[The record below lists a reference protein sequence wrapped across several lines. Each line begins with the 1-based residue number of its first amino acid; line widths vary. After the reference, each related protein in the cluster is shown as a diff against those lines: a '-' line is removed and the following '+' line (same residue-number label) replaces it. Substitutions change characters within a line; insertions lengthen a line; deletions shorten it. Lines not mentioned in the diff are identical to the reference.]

1 MAKFIECIKAYV
13 YNTTYA
19 GTASGMGHSV
29 YNVSENIDLAELGA
43 INAAMSVQRT
53 FPQLDSLDAER
64 GVVMS
69 GTATVPD
76 PSAVSFSYSPSAKE
90 GAPRVLVR
98 SCMRAS
104 LADHVMLRGTKEL
117 DHAVLVYDM
126 NEDDYAVDYLSSA
139 VFGANNDIAGEV
151 VKAEMSRG
159 ATVKEEQPE
168 RLPAI
173 TESEFVSRPITASEL
188 GSDEERR
195 AAARILDAVLSV
207 KREEKVGRTAFI
219 VYAPEERERVCKLI
233 FAALKLLPP
242 ALANQV
248 SFMTC
253 AGSLAAAGGTDLVGI
268 PATDDALVYGLG
280 MRGTVVD
287 LRPTASEEK
296 FVTRYAK
303 FIADADYTILE
314 AWFTDRGRYF
324 GTVTKFGSPDRLI
337 AYFEHLYPKTS
348 VSHPKEFSDEL
359 AEHAA
364 LVDKDFGVVCQVEGE
379 VFNQLDSLAR
389 RTEELL
395 PLLTVCE
402 KRTVQGIFMSLG
414 SIAEKY
420 LKEFG
425 EPHDG
430 IVDALYGIVFGG
442 ASDGEELRKW
452 HFDFLSTPTV
462 RAFETLENCGDKIE
476 SYVAKHWTS
485 GGFDAFFSDYLASER
500 YMHIADKQVF
510 YILQKY
516 LGDLR
521 DPATAAAREGLAAK
535 FLAVNTDRFSEFA
548 AAALNGRNDVE
559 DACAFLIASM
569 PRAGKNAS
577 RQEQEVYLK
586 AADAFAAEVTAR
598 EACKRAISFVCG
610 EMMPSGSLNNDPVIL
625 SALLAHYAPVP
636 EFKADFDI
644 LADKHE
650 QVKAVIGDYAADPYI
665 SSCAFGYVM
674 DKIIAPG
681 YPEAVRRVDLSRYTE
696 AWRESMLAFAADY
709 DGKPYGGE
717 EGAKFVAAVRDLVA
731 RYDVFKKQESREKVL
746 RDFRTEFVVRE
757 LLLLGRRT
765 VRSIFTEHFGKKKTA
780 KIFAPLKG
788 VPRKERHAKFTEL
801 AEAAAE
807 QYLNADYVPAEKK
820 RKFASDVRDVKD
832 KRTLQSYG
840 TLAMDASGGVIAS
853 ILVFVGFFALSF
865 VLGGLIRTY
874 VDEGYFRA
882 AYIALSF
889 VVAGAGVVLYWY
901 NYGDRRKRAAL
912 LTTVWQT
919 VLVMVVLMGCFV
931 LVRFLTGTLL

>member
-117 DHAVLVYDM
+117 DHAVLVFDM
-126 NEDDYAVDYLSSA
+126 NEEDYAVDYLSSD
-139 VFGANNDIAGEV
+139 VFLRNNDIKGEFV
-151 VKAEMSRG
+151 AKPSGGDIMR
-159 ATVKEEQPE
+159 EEQPE

-188 GSDEERR
+188 GSDDERM

-207 KREEKVGRTAFI
+207 KREEGGRRTAFV

-242 ALANQV
+242 ALANDV
-248 SFMTC
+248 SFVTC

-303 FIADADYTILE
+303 FVAEADGTVFD
-314 AWFTDRGRYF
+314 AWLMDRGRYF
-324 GTVTKFGSPDRLI
+324 GNVTKFGSPDRLI

-364 LVDKDFGVVCQVEGE
+364 LVDDDFGVVCQVEGE
-379 VFNQLDSLAR
+379 VFNQLGSLAE
-389 RTEELL
+389 RTEALL
-395 PLLTVCE
+395 PLLTVCD
-402 KRTVQGIFMSLG
+402 KRSIQSIFIRLG
-414 SIAEKY
+414 SIAKKY
-420 LKEFG
+420 FKKFG
-425 EPHDG
+425 KPHGG
-430 IVDALYGIVFGG
+430 IVDALYGIAFGG

-559 DACAFLIASM
+559 DVCAFLIASM

-577 RQEQEVYLK
+577 RQEKEVYLK

-636 EFKADFDI
+636 EFKADFEI

-696 AWRESMLAFAADY
+696 AWREGMLAFAADY

-717 EGAKFVAAVRDLVA
+717 ESAKFVAAVRDLVA

-807 QYLNADYVPAEKK
+807 QYLNADHVPAEKK

-919 VLVMVVLMGCFV
+919 ALVMVVLMGCFV

>member
-117 DHAVLVYDM
+117 DHAVLVFDM
-126 NEDDYAVDYLSSA
+126 NEEDYAVDYLSSD
-139 VFGANNDIAGEV
+139 VFLRNNDIKGEFV
-151 VKAEMSRG
+151 AKPSGGDIMR
-159 ATVKEEQPE
+159 EEQPE

-188 GSDEERR
+188 GSDDERM

-207 KREEKVGRTAFI
+207 KREEKVGRTAFV

-242 ALANQV
+242 ALANDV

-287 LRPTASEEK
+287 LRPTAGEEK
-296 FVTRYAK
+296 FATRYAK
-303 FIADADYTILE
+303 FVAEADGTVFD
-314 AWFTDRGRYF
+314 AWLMDRGRYF
-324 GTVTKFGSPDRLI
+324 GNVTKFGSPDRLI

-364 LVDKDFGVVCQVEGE
+364 LVDDDFGVVCQVEGE
-379 VFNQLDSLAR
+379 VFNQLGSLAE
-389 RTEELL
+389 RTEALL
-395 PLLTVCE
+395 PLLTVCD
-402 KRTVQGIFMSLG
+402 KRSIQSIFVRLG
-414 SIAEKY
+414 SIAKKY
-420 LKEFG
+420 SKKFG
-425 EPHDG
+425 KPHGG
-430 IVDALYGIVFGG
+430 IVDALYGIAFGG

-521 DPATAAAREGLAAK
+521 DPVTAAVREGLAAK

-636 EFKADFDI
+636 EFKADFGI

-696 AWRESMLAFAADY
+696 AWREGMLALAADY

-717 EGAKFVAAVRDLVA
+717 ESAKFVAAVRDLVA

-757 LLLLGRRT
+757 LLLLGRRA

-788 VPRKERHAKFTEL
+788 VPRKERHSKFTEL
-801 AEAAAE
+801 AEAAAK
-807 QYLNADYVPAEKK
+807 QYLNADHVPAEKK
-820 RKFASDVRDVKD
+820 RKFASDVRDVKN

>member
-13 YNTTYA
+13 YSTTYA

-117 DHAVLVYDM
+117 DHAVLVFDM
-126 NEDDYAVDYLSSA
+126 NEEDYAVDYLSSD
-139 VFGANNDIAGEV
+139 VFLRNNDIKGEFV
-151 VKAEMSRG
+151 AKPSGGDIMR
-159 ATVKEEQPE
+159 EEQPE

-188 GSDEERR
+188 GSDDERM

-207 KREEKVGRTAFI
+207 KREEGGRRTAFV

-242 ALANQV
+242 ALANDV

-303 FIADADYTILE
+303 FVAETDGTVFDAWLM
-314 AWFTDRGRYF
+314 DRGRYF
-324 GTVTKFGSPDRLI
+324 GNVTKFGSPDRLI

-348 VSHPKEFSDEL
+348 VDYPKEFSDEL

-364 LVDKDFGVVCQVEGE
+364 LVDDDFGVVCQVEGE
-379 VFNQLDSLAR
+379 VFNQLGSLAE
-389 RTEELL
+389 RTEALL
-395 PLLTVCE
+395 PLLTVCD
-402 KRTVQGIFMSLG
+402 KRSIQSIFVRLG
-414 SIAEKY
+414 SIAKKY
-420 LKEFG
+420 SKKFG
-425 EPHDG
+425 KPHGG
-430 IVDALYGIVFGG
+430 IVDALYGIAFGG

-452 HFDFLSTPTV
+452 HYDFLSTPTV

-577 RQEQEVYLK
+577 RQEKEVYLK

-636 EFKADFDI
+636 EFKADFEI

-696 AWRESMLAFAADY
+696 AWRERMLAFAADY

-717 EGAKFVAAVRDLVA
+717 ESAKFVAAVRDLVA

-788 VPRKERHAKFTEL
+788 VPRKERHSKFTEL

-807 QYLNADYVPAEKK
+807 QYLNADHVPAEKK

-919 VLVMVVLMGCFV
+919 ALVMVVLMGCFV

>member
-76 PSAVSFSYSPSAKE
+76 PSAVSFSYSPSTKE

-117 DHAVLVYDM
+117 DHAVLVFDM

-139 VFGANNDIAGEV
+139 VFGANNDIKGEFV
-151 VKAEMSRG
+151 AKPSGGDIMR
-159 ATVKEEQPE
+159 EEQPE

-207 KREEKVGRTAFI
+207 KREEKVGRTAFV

-268 PATDDALVYGLG
+268 PAVDDALVYGLG

-324 GTVTKFGSPDRLI
+324 GNVTKFGSPDRLI

-395 PLLTVCE
+395 PLLTVCD

-430 IVDALYGIVFGG
+430 IVDALYGIAFGKG
-442 ASDGEELRKW
+442 SDDAALRQW
-452 HFDFLSTPTV
+452 HFDILSSQNV
-462 RAFETLENCGDKIE
+462 RAFETLESCGDKIE
-476 SYVAKHWTS
+476 SYVAKHWTR

-500 YMHIADKQVF
+500 YLHVASKQVF

-559 DACAFLIASM
+559 DACAFLISKTPAPSS
-569 PRAGKNAS
+569 S
-577 RQEQEVYLK
+577 RPC
-586 AADAFAAEVTAR
+586 R
-598 EACKRAISFVCG
+598 ERGRTLRGRSRRSIS
-610 EMMPSGSLNNDPVIL
+610 
-625 SALLAHYAPVP
+625 
-636 EFKADFDI
+636 K
-644 LADKHE
+644 
-650 QVKAVIGDYAADPYI
+650 
-665 SSCAFGYVM
+665 
-674 DKIIAPG
+674 
-681 YPEAVRRVDLSRYTE
+681 
-696 AWRESMLAFAADY
+696 
-709 DGKPYGGE
+709 
-717 EGAKFVAAVRDLVA
+717 
-731 RYDVFKKQESREKVL
+731 
-746 RDFRTEFVVRE
+746 
-757 LLLLGRRT
+757 RRT
-765 VRSIFTEHFGKKKTA
+765 
-780 KIFAPLKG
+780 
-788 VPRKERHAKFTEL
+788 
-801 AEAAAE
+801 
-807 QYLNADYVPAEKK
+807 
-820 RKFASDVRDVKD
+820 
-832 KRTLQSYG
+832 
-840 TLAMDASGGVIAS
+840 
-853 ILVFVGFFALSF
+853 LSPQ
-865 VLGGLIRTY
+865 
-874 VDEGYFRA
+874 
-882 AYIALSF
+882 
-889 VVAGAGVVLYWY
+889 
-901 NYGDRRKRAAL
+901 K
-912 LTTVWQT
+912 
-919 VLVMVVLMGCFV
+919 
-931 LVRFLTGTLL
+931 

>member
-117 DHAVLVYDM
+117 DHAVLVFDM
-126 NEDDYAVDYLSSA
+126 NEEDYAVDYLSSD
-139 VFGANNDIAGEV
+139 VFLRNNDIKGEFV
-151 VKAEMSRG
+151 AKPSGGDIMR
-159 ATVKEEQPE
+159 EEQPE

-173 TESEFVSRPITASEL
+173 DESAFFSRPLTVSEL

-207 KREEKVGRTAFI
+207 KREEKVGRTAFV

-324 GTVTKFGSPDRLI
+324 GNVTKFGSPDRLI

-379 VFNQLDSLAR
+379 VFNQLDSLAK

-395 PLLTVCE
+395 PLLTVCD

-430 IVDALYGIVFGG
+430 IVDALYGIAFGKG
-442 ASDGEELRKW
+442 SDDAALRQW
-452 HFDFLSTPTV
+452 HFDILSSQTV
-462 RAFETLENCGDKIE
+462 RAFETLENSGDKIE
-476 SYVAKHWTS
+476 SYVAKHWTR

-625 SALLAHYAPVP
+625 SALLAHHAPVP
-636 EFKADFDI
+636 EFKADFGI

-717 EGAKFVAAVRDLVA
+717 ESAKFVAAVRDLVA

-919 VLVMVVLMGCFV
+919 ALVMVVLMGCFV

>member
-13 YNTTYA
+13 YSTTYA

-117 DHAVLVYDM
+117 DHAVLVFDM
-126 NEDDYAVDYLSSA
+126 NEEDYAVDYLSSD
-139 VFGANNDIAGEV
+139 VFLRNNDIKGEFV
-151 VKAEMSRG
+151 AKPSGGDIMR
-159 ATVKEEQPE
+159 EEQPE

-188 GSDEERR
+188 GSDDERM

-207 KREEKVGRTAFI
+207 KREEKVGRTAFV

-242 ALANQV
+242 ALANDV
-248 SFMTC
+248 SFVTC

-303 FIADADYTILE
+303 FVAEADGTVFD
-314 AWFTDRGRYF
+314 AWLMDRGRYF
-324 GTVTKFGSPDRLI
+324 GNVTKFGSPDRLI

-379 VFNQLDSLAR
+379 VFNQLGSLAE
-389 RTEELL
+389 RTEALL
-395 PLLTVCE
+395 PLLTVCD
-402 KRTVQGIFMSLG
+402 KRSIQSVFVRLG
-414 SIAEKY
+414 SIAKKY
-420 LKEFG
+420 SKKFG
-425 EPHDG
+425 KPHGG
-430 IVDALYGIVFGG
+430 IVDALYGIAFGG

-577 RQEQEVYLK
+577 RQEKEVYLK

-636 EFKADFDI
+636 EFKADFEI

-696 AWRESMLAFAADY
+696 AWRERMLAFAADY
-709 DGKPYGGE
+709 DGKPYGG
-717 EGAKFVAAVRDLVA
+717 KH
-731 RYDVFKKQESREKVL
+731 K
-746 RDFRTEFVVRE
+746 
-757 LLLLGRRT
+757 
-765 VRSIFTEHFGKKKTA
+765 
-780 KIFAPLKG
+780 
-788 VPRKERHAKFTEL
+788 
-801 AEAAAE
+801 
-807 QYLNADYVPAEKK
+807 
-820 RKFASDVRDVKD
+820 
-832 KRTLQSYG
+832 
-840 TLAMDASGGVIAS
+840 
-853 ILVFVGFFALSF
+853 
-865 VLGGLIRTY
+865 
-874 VDEGYFRA
+874 A
-882 AYIALSF
+882 AYNRRR
-889 VVAGAGVVLYWY
+889 
-901 NYGDRRKRAAL
+901 NYH
-912 LTTVWQT
+912 
-919 VLVMVVLMGCFV
+919 
-931 LVRFLTGTLL
+931 

>member
-117 DHAVLVYDM
+117 DHAVLVFDM
-126 NEDDYAVDYLSSA
+126 NEDDYAVDYLSSP
-139 VFGANNDIAGEV
+139 VFLRNNDIKGEFV
-151 VKAEMSRG
+151 AKPSGGDIMR
-159 ATVKEEQPE
+159 EEQPE

-188 GSDEERR
+188 GSDEERM

-207 KREEKVGRTAFI
+207 KREEKVGRTAFV

-287 LRPTASEEK
+287 LRPTASEGK

-303 FIADADYTILE
+303 FIAEADGTVFDAWLM
-314 AWFTDRGRYF
+314 DRGRYF
-324 GTVTKFGSPDRLI
+324 GNVTKFGSPDRLI
-337 AYFEHLYPKTS
+337 AYFEHLYSKTS

-395 PLLTVCE
+395 PLLTVCD
-402 KRTVQGIFMSLG
+402 KRSLQSVFVRLG

-430 IVDALYGIVFGG
+430 IVDALYGIAFGKG
-442 ASDGEELRKW
+442 SDDAALRQW
-452 HFDFLSTPTV
+452 HFDILSSQNV

-521 DPATAAAREGLAAK
+521 DPATVAAREGLAAK

-625 SALLAHYAPVP
+625 SALLAHHAPVP

-717 EGAKFVAAVRDLVA
+717 ESAKFVAAVRDLVA

-788 VPRKERHAKFTEL
+788 VPRKERHSKFTEL

-807 QYLNADYVPAEKK
+807 QYLNADHVPAEKK
-820 RKFASDVRDVKD
+820 RKFASDVRDVKN

-919 VLVMVVLMGCFV
+919 ALVMVVLMGCFV

>member
-207 KREEKVGRTAFI
+207 KREEKVGRTAFV

-287 LRPTASEEK
+287 LSPTASEEK

-324 GTVTKFGSPDRLI
+324 GNVTKFGSPDRLI

-425 EPHDG
+425 KPHDG
-430 IVDALYGIVFGG
+430 IVDALYGIAFGKG
-442 ASDGEELRKW
+442 SDDAALRQW
-452 HFDFLSTPTV
+452 HFDILSSQTV

-476 SYVAKHWTS
+476 SYVAKHWTR

-510 YILQKY
+510 
-516 LGDLR
+516 
-521 DPATAAAREGLAAK
+521 
-535 FLAVNTDRFSEFA
+535 
-548 AAALNGRNDVE
+548 
-559 DACAFLIASM
+559 
-569 PRAGKNAS
+569 
-577 RQEQEVYLK
+577 
-586 AADAFAAEVTAR
+586 
-598 EACKRAISFVCG
+598 
-610 EMMPSGSLNNDPVIL
+610 
-625 SALLAHYAPVP
+625 
-636 EFKADFDI
+636 
-644 LADKHE
+644 
-650 QVKAVIGDYAADPYI
+650 
-665 SSCAFGYVM
+665 
-674 DKIIAPG
+674 
-681 YPEAVRRVDLSRYTE
+681 
-696 AWRESMLAFAADY
+696 
-709 DGKPYGGE
+709 
-717 EGAKFVAAVRDLVA
+717 
-731 RYDVFKKQESREKVL
+731 
-746 RDFRTEFVVRE
+746 
-757 LLLLGRRT
+757 
-765 VRSIFTEHFGKKKTA
+765 
-780 KIFAPLKG
+780 
-788 VPRKERHAKFTEL
+788 
-801 AEAAAE
+801 
-807 QYLNADYVPAEKK
+807 
-820 RKFASDVRDVKD
+820 
-832 KRTLQSYG
+832 
-840 TLAMDASGGVIAS
+840 
-853 ILVFVGFFALSF
+853 
-865 VLGGLIRTY
+865 
-874 VDEGYFRA
+874 
-882 AYIALSF
+882 
-889 VVAGAGVVLYWY
+889 
-901 NYGDRRKRAAL
+901 
-912 LTTVWQT
+912 
-919 VLVMVVLMGCFV
+919 
-931 LVRFLTGTLL
+931 

>member
-117 DHAVLVYDM
+117 DHAVLVFDM
-126 NEDDYAVDYLSSA
+126 NEEDYAVDYLSSD
-139 VFGANNDIAGEV
+139 VFLRNNDIKGEFV
-151 VKAEMSRG
+151 AKPSGGDIMR
-159 ATVKEEQPE
+159 EEQPE

-207 KREEKVGRTAFI
+207 KREEKVGRTAFV

-324 GTVTKFGSPDRLI
+324 GNVTKFGSPDRLI
-337 AYFEHLYPKTS
+337 AYFEHLYSKTS

-395 PLLTVCE
+395 PLLTVCD
-402 KRTVQGIFMSLG
+402 KRSLQSVFVRLG

-430 IVDALYGIVFGG
+430 IVDALYGIAFGKG
-442 ASDGEELRKW
+442 SDDAALRQW
-452 HFDFLSTPTV
+452 HFDILSSQNV

-521 DPATAAAREGLAAK
+521 DPATVAAREGLAAK

-625 SALLAHYAPVP
+625 SALLAHHAPVP

-765 VRSIFTEHFGKKKTA
+765 VRTIFTEHFGKKKTA

-788 VPRKERHAKFTEL
+788 VPRKERHSKFTEL

-807 QYLNADYVPAEKK
+807 QYLNADHVPAEKK

-919 VLVMVVLMGCFV
+919 ALVMVVLMGCFV

>member
-13 YNTTYA
+13 YSTTYA

-117 DHAVLVYDM
+117 DHAVLVFDM
-126 NEDDYAVDYLSSA
+126 NEEDYAVDYLSSD
-139 VFGANNDIAGEV
+139 VFLRNNDIKGEFV
-151 VKAEMSRG
+151 AKPSGGDIMR
-159 ATVKEEQPE
+159 EEQPE

-188 GSDEERR
+188 GSDDERM

-207 KREEKVGRTAFI
+207 KREEKVGRTAFV

-242 ALANQV
+242 ALANDV
-248 SFMTC
+248 SFVTC

-303 FIADADYTILE
+303 FVAEADGTVFD
-314 AWFTDRGRYF
+314 AWLMDRGRYF
-324 GTVTKFGSPDRLI
+324 GNVTKFGSPDRLI

-348 VSHPKEFSDEL
+348 VDHPKEFSDEL

-364 LVDKDFGVVCQVEGE
+364 LVDDDFGVVCQVEGE
-379 VFNQLDSLAR
+379 VFNQLGSLAE
-389 RTEELL
+389 RTEALL
-395 PLLTVCE
+395 PLLTVCD
-402 KRTVQGIFMSLG
+402 KRSIQSIFVRLG
-414 SIAEKY
+414 SIAKKY
-420 LKEFG
+420 SKKFG
-425 EPHDG
+425 KPHGG
-430 IVDALYGIVFGG
+430 IVDALYGIAFGG

-476 SYVAKHWTS
+476 SYVAKHWTR

-577 RQEQEVYLK
+577 RQEREVYLK

-598 EACKRAISFVCG
+598 KACERAISYVCG

-636 EFKADFDI
+636 EFKADFGI

-717 EGAKFVAAVRDLVA
+717 ESAKFVAAVRDLVA

-919 VLVMVVLMGCFV
+919 ALVMVVLMGCFV

>member
-117 DHAVLVYDM
+117 DHAVLVFDM
-126 NEDDYAVDYLSSA
+126 NEEDYAVDYLSSD
-139 VFGANNDIAGEV
+139 VFLRNNDIKGEFV
-151 VKAEMSRG
+151 AKPSGGDIMR
-159 ATVKEEQPE
+159 EEQPE
-168 RLPAI
+168 CLPAI

-188 GSDEERR
+188 GSDDERM

-207 KREEKVGRTAFI
+207 KREEGGRRTAFV

-303 FIADADYTILE
+303 FVAEADGTVFD
-314 AWFTDRGRYF
+314 AWLMDRGRYF
-324 GTVTKFGSPDRLI
+324 GNVTKFGSPDRLI

-364 LVDKDFGVVCQVEGE
+364 LVDDDFGVVCQVEGE
-379 VFNQLDSLAR
+379 VFNQLGSLAE
-389 RTEELL
+389 RTEALL
-395 PLLTVCE
+395 PLLTVCD
-402 KRTVQGIFMSLG
+402 KRSIQSVFVRLG
-414 SIAEKY
+414 SIAKKY
-420 LKEFG
+420 SKKFG
-425 EPHDG
+425 KPHGG
-430 IVDALYGIVFGG
+430 IVDALYGIAFGG

-636 EFKADFDI
+636 EFKADFEI

-696 AWRESMLAFAADY
+696 AWRERMLAFAADY

-717 EGAKFVAAVRDLVA
+717 ESAKFVAAVRDLVA

-788 VPRKERHAKFTEL
+788 VPRKERHSKFTEL

-807 QYLNADYVPAEKK
+807 QYLNADHVPAEKK

-919 VLVMVVLMGCFV
+919 ALVMVVLMGCFV

>member
-117 DHAVLVYDM
+117 DHAVLVFDM
-126 NEDDYAVDYLSSA
+126 NEEDYAVDYLSSD
-139 VFGANNDIAGEV
+139 VFLRNNDIKGEFV
-151 VKAEMSRG
+151 AKPSGGDIMR
-159 ATVKEEQPE
+159 EEQPE

-207 KREEKVGRTAFI
+207 KREEKVGRTAFV

-324 GTVTKFGSPDRLI
+324 GNVTKFGSPDRLI
-337 AYFEHLYPKTS
+337 AYFEHLYSKTS

-395 PLLTVCE
+395 PLLTVCD
-402 KRTVQGIFMSLG
+402 KRSLQSVFVRLG

-430 IVDALYGIVFGG
+430 IVDALYGIAFGKG
-442 ASDGEELRKW
+442 SDDAALRQW
-452 HFDFLSTPTV
+452 HFDILSSQNV

-521 DPATAAAREGLAAK
+521 DPATVAAREGLAAK

-625 SALLAHYAPVP
+625 SALLAHHAPVP

-919 VLVMVVLMGCFV
+919 ALVMVVLMGCFV

>member
-13 YNTTYA
+13 YSTTYA

-69 GTATVPD
+69 GTGTVPD

-117 DHAVLVYDM
+117 DHAVLVFDM
-126 NEDDYAVDYLSSA
+126 NEEDYAVDYLSSP
-139 VFGANNDIAGEV
+139 VFLRNNDIKGEFV
-151 VKAEMSRG
+151 AKPSGGDIMR
-159 ATVKEEQPE
+159 EEQPE

-173 TESEFVSRPITASEL
+173 TESEFVSRPLTASEL

-207 KREEKVGRTAFI
+207 KREEKVGRTAFV

-402 KRTVQGIFMSLG
+402 KRSLQSVFVRLG

-430 IVDALYGIVFGG
+430 IVDALYGIAFGKG
-442 ASDGEELRKW
+442 SDDAALRQW
-452 HFDFLSTPTV
+452 HFDILSSQNV

-788 VPRKERHAKFTEL
+788 VPRKERHSKFTEL

-807 QYLNADYVPAEKK
+807 QYLNADHVPAEKK
-820 RKFASDVRDVKD
+820 RKFASDVRDVKN

-919 VLVMVVLMGCFV
+919 ALVMVVLMGCFV

>member
-29 YNVSENIDLAELGA
+29 YNVSENIDLADLGA

-117 DHAVLVYDM
+117 DHAVLVFDM
-126 NEDDYAVDYLSSA
+126 NEEDYAVDYLSSD
-139 VFGANNDIAGEV
+139 VFLRNNDIKGEFV
-151 VKAEMSRG
+151 AKPSGGDIMR
-159 ATVKEEQPE
+159 EEQPE

-207 KREEKVGRTAFI
+207 KREEKVGRTAFV

-324 GTVTKFGSPDRLI
+324 GNVTKFGSPDRLI
-337 AYFEHLYPKTS
+337 AYFEHLYSKTS

-395 PLLTVCE
+395 PLLTVCD
-402 KRTVQGIFMSLG
+402 KRSLQSVFVRLG

-430 IVDALYGIVFGG
+430 IVDALYGIAFGKG
-442 ASDGEELRKW
+442 SDDAALRQW
-452 HFDFLSTPTV
+452 HFDILSSQNV

-577 RQEQEVYLK
+577 RQEKEVYLK

-636 EFKADFDI
+636 EFKADFGI

-665 SSCAFGYVM
+665 ASCAFGYVM

-717 EGAKFVAAVRDLVA
+717 ESAKFVAAVRGLVA

-788 VPRKERHAKFTEL
+788 VPRKERHSKFTEL

-919 VLVMVVLMGCFV
+919 ALVMVVLMGCFV

>member
-117 DHAVLVYDM
+117 DHAVLVFDM
-126 NEDDYAVDYLSSA
+126 NEEDYAVDYLSSD
-139 VFGANNDIAGEV
+139 VFLRNNDIKGEFV
-151 VKAEMSRG
+151 AKPSGGDIMR
-159 ATVKEEQPE
+159 EEQPE

-207 KREEKVGRTAFI
+207 KREEKVGRTAFV

-324 GTVTKFGSPDRLI
+324 GNVTKFGSPDRLI
-337 AYFEHLYPKTS
+337 AYFEHLYSKTS

-395 PLLTVCE
+395 PLLTVCD
-402 KRTVQGIFMSLG
+402 KRSLQSVFVRLG

-430 IVDALYGIVFGG
+430 IVDALYGIAFGKG
-442 ASDGEELRKW
+442 SDDAALRQW
-452 HFDFLSTPTV
+452 HFDILSSQNV

-521 DPATAAAREGLAAK
+521 DPATVAAREGLAAK

-548 AAALNGRNDVE
+548 AAALNGRNDIE

-696 AWRESMLAFAADY
+696 AWRERMLAFAADY
-709 DGKPYGGE
+709 DGKPYGVE
-717 EGAKFVAAVRDLVA
+717 ESAKFVAAVRDLVV

-765 VRSIFTEHFGKKKTA
+765 VRSIFTEHFGKKKTE

-788 VPRKERHAKFTEL
+788 VPRKERHSKFTEL

-919 VLVMVVLMGCFV
+919 ALVMVVLMGCFV

>member
-117 DHAVLVYDM
+117 DHAVLVFDM
-126 NEDDYAVDYLSSA
+126 NEEDYAVDYLSSD
-139 VFGANNDIAGEV
+139 VFLRNNDIKGEFV
-151 VKAEMSRG
+151 AKPSGGDIMR
-159 ATVKEEQPE
+159 EEQPE

-188 GSDEERR
+188 GSDDERM

-207 KREEKVGRTAFI
+207 KREEGGRRTAFV

-242 ALANQV
+242 ALANDV
-248 SFMTC
+248 SFVTC

-303 FIADADYTILE
+303 FVAEADGTVFD
-314 AWFTDRGRYF
+314 AWLMDRGRYF
-324 GTVTKFGSPDRLI
+324 GNVTKFGSPDRLI

-364 LVDKDFGVVCQVEGE
+364 LVDDDFGVVCQVEGE
-379 VFNQLDSLAR
+379 VFNQLGSLAE
-389 RTEELL
+389 RTEALL
-395 PLLTVCE
+395 PLLTVCD
-402 KRTVQGIFMSLG
+402 KRSIQSIFVRLG
-414 SIAEKY
+414 SIAKKY
-420 LKEFG
+420 SKKFG
-425 EPHDG
+425 KPHGG
-430 IVDALYGIVFGG
+430 IVDALYGIAFGG

-577 RQEQEVYLK
+577 RQEKEVYLK

-636 EFKADFDI
+636 EFKADFEI

-696 AWRESMLAFAADY
+696 AWRERMLAFAADY

-717 EGAKFVAAVRDLVA
+717 ESAKFVAAVRDLVA

-788 VPRKERHAKFTEL
+788 VPRKERHSKFTEL

-807 QYLNADYVPAEKK
+807 QYLNADHVPAEKK

-919 VLVMVVLMGCFV
+919 ALVMVVLMGCFV

>member
-117 DHAVLVYDM
+117 DHAVLVFDM
-126 NEDDYAVDYLSSA
+126 NEEDYAVDYLSSD
-139 VFGANNDIAGEV
+139 VFLRNNDIKGEFV
-151 VKAEMSRG
+151 AKPSGGDIMR
-159 ATVKEEQPE
+159 EEQPE

-207 KREEKVGRTAFI
+207 KREEKVGRTAFV

-324 GTVTKFGSPDRLI
+324 GNVTKFGSPDRLI
-337 AYFEHLYPKTS
+337 AYFEHLYSKTS

-395 PLLTVCE
+395 PLLTVCD

-425 EPHDG
+425 EPHSG
-430 IVDALYGIVFGG
+430 IVDALYGIALGKG
-442 ASDGEELRKW
+442 SDDAALRQW
-452 HFDFLSTPTV
+452 HFDILSSQNV

-548 AAALNGRNDVE
+548 AAALNGRNDIE

-665 SSCAFGYVM
+665 ASCAFGYVM

-717 EGAKFVAAVRDLVA
+717 ESAKFVAAVRDLVA

-788 VPRKERHAKFTEL
+788 VPRKERHSKFTEL

-919 VLVMVVLMGCFV
+919 ALVMVVLMGCFV

>member
-117 DHAVLVYDM
+117 DHAVLVFDM
-126 NEDDYAVDYLSSA
+126 NEEDYAVDYLSSD
-139 VFGANNDIAGEV
+139 VFLRNNDIKGEFV
-151 VKAEMSRG
+151 AKPSGGDIMR
-159 ATVKEEQPE
+159 EEQPE

-207 KREEKVGRTAFI
+207 KREEKVGRTAFV

-303 FIADADYTILE
+303 FIADADCTILE

-324 GTVTKFGSPDRLI
+324 GNVTKFGSPDRLI

-430 IVDALYGIVFGG
+430 IVDALYGIAFGG

-636 EFKADFDI
+636 EFKADFEI

-717 EGAKFVAAVRDLVA
+717 ESAKFVAAVRDLVA

-788 VPRKERHAKFTEL
+788 VPRKERHSKFTEL

-919 VLVMVVLMGCFV
+919 ALVMVVLMGCFV

>member
-13 YNTTYA
+13 YSTTYA

-117 DHAVLVYDM
+117 DHAVLVFDM
-126 NEDDYAVDYLSSA
+126 NEEDYAVDYLSSD
-139 VFGANNDIAGEV
+139 VFLRNNDIKGEFV
-151 VKAEMSRG
+151 AKPSGGDIMR
-159 ATVKEEQPE
+159 EEQPE

-188 GSDEERR
+188 GSDDERM

-207 KREEKVGRTAFI
+207 KREEGGRRTAFV

-242 ALANQV
+242 VLANDV

-303 FIADADYTILE
+303 FIADADGTVFD
-314 AWFTDRGRYF
+314 AWLMDRSRYF
-324 GTVTKFGSPDRLI
+324 GNVTKFGSPDRLI

-348 VSHPKEFSDEL
+348 VSHPKEFSGEL

-379 VFNQLDSLAR
+379 VFNQLGSLAE
-389 RTEELL
+389 RTEALL
-395 PLLTVCE
+395 PLLTVCD
-402 KRTVQGIFMSLG
+402 KRSIQSIFVRLG
-414 SIAEKY
+414 SIAKKY
-420 LKEFG
+420 SKKFG
-425 EPHDG
+425 KPHGG
-430 IVDALYGIVFGG
+430 IVDALYGIAFGG

-577 RQEQEVYLK
+577 RQEKEVYLK

-625 SALLAHYAPVP
+625 SALLAHYVPVP
-636 EFKADFDI
+636 EFKADFEI

-696 AWRESMLAFAADY
+696 AWRERMLAFAADY

-717 EGAKFVAAVRDLVA
+717 ESAKFVAAVRDLVA

-788 VPRKERHAKFTEL
+788 VPRKERHSKFTEL

-807 QYLNADYVPAEKK
+807 QYLNADHVPAEKK

-919 VLVMVVLMGCFV
+919 ALVMVVLMGCFV

>member
-117 DHAVLVYDM
+117 DHAVLVFDM
-126 NEDDYAVDYLSSA
+126 NEEDYAVDYLSSD
-139 VFGANNDIAGEV
+139 VFLRNNDIKGEFV
-151 VKAEMSRG
+151 AKPSGGDIMR
-159 ATVKEEQPE
+159 EEQPE

-188 GSDEERR
+188 GSDDERM

-207 KREEKVGRTAFI
+207 KREEGGRRTAFV
-219 VYAPEERERVCKLI
+219 VYAPEERERACRLM

-242 ALANQV
+242 VLANDV
-248 SFMTC
+248 SFVTC

-303 FIADADYTILE
+303 FVAEADGTVFD
-314 AWFTDRGRYF
+314 AWLMDRGRYF
-324 GTVTKFGSPDRLI
+324 GNVTKFGSPDRLI

-364 LVDKDFGVVCQVEGE
+364 LVDDDFGVVCQVEGE
-379 VFNQLDSLAR
+379 VFNQLGSLAE
-389 RTEELL
+389 RTEALL
-395 PLLTVCE
+395 PLLTVCD
-402 KRTVQGIFMSLG
+402 KRSIQSIFVRLG
-414 SIAEKY
+414 SIAKKY
-420 LKEFG
+420 FKKFG
-425 EPHDG
+425 KPHSG
-430 IVDALYGIVFGG
+430 IVDALYGIAFGG

-636 EFKADFDI
+636 EFKADFEI

-696 AWRESMLAFAADY
+696 AWREGMLALAADY

-717 EGAKFVAAVRDLVA
+717 ESAKFVAAVRDLVA

-780 KIFAPLKG
+780 KIFALLKG

-807 QYLNADYVPAEKK
+807 QYLNADHVPAEKK

-919 VLVMVVLMGCFV
+919 ALVMVALMGCFV

>member
-29 YNVSENIDLAELGA
+29 YNVSENIDLADLGA
-43 INAAMSVQRT
+43 VNAAMSVQRT

-173 TESEFVSRPITASEL
+173 TESEFVSRPLTVSEL

-207 KREEKVGRTAFI
+207 KREEKVGRTAFV

-242 ALANQV
+242 VLANQV

-324 GTVTKFGSPDRLI
+324 GNVTKFGSPDRLI

-395 PLLTVCE
+395 PLLTVCD

-430 IVDALYGIVFGG
+430 IVDALYGIAFGG
-442 ASDGEELRKW
+442 ASDDAALRQW
-452 HFDFLSTPTV
+452 HFDILSSQTV

-476 SYVAKHWTS
+476 NYVAKHWTS

-625 SALLAHYAPVP
+625 SALLAHHAPVP
-636 EFKADFDI
+636 EFKADFGI

-717 EGAKFVAAVRDLVA
+717 ESAKFVAAVRDLVA

-788 VPRKERHAKFTEL
+788 VPRKERHSKFTEL

-820 RKFASDVRDVKD
+820 RKFASDVRDVKN

-919 VLVMVVLMGCFV
+919 ALVMVVLMGCFV

>member
-13 YNTTYA
+13 YSTTYA

-117 DHAVLVYDM
+117 DHAVLVFDM
-126 NEDDYAVDYLSSA
+126 NEEDYAVDYLSSD
-139 VFGANNDIAGEV
+139 VFLRNNDIKGEFV
-151 VKAEMSRG
+151 AKPSGGDIMR
-159 ATVKEEQPE
+159 EEQPA

-188 GSDEERR
+188 GSDDERR

-207 KREEKVGRTAFI
+207 KREEKVGRTAFV

-303 FIADADYTILE
+303 FVAEADGTVFD
-314 AWFTDRGRYF
+314 AWLMDRGRYF
-324 GTVTKFGSPDRLI
+324 GNVTKFGSPDRLI

-364 LVDKDFGVVCQVEGE
+364 LVDDDFGVVCQVEGE
-379 VFNQLDSLAR
+379 VFNQLGSLAE
-389 RTEELL
+389 RTEALL
-395 PLLTVCE
+395 PLLTVCD
-402 KRTVQGIFMSLG
+402 KRSIQSIFVRLG
-414 SIAEKY
+414 SIAKKY
-420 LKEFG
+420 SKKFG
-425 EPHDG
+425 KPHGG
-430 IVDALYGIVFGG
+430 IVDALYGIALGG

-625 SALLAHYAPVP
+625 SALLVHYAPVP
-636 EFKADFDI
+636 EFKADFEI

-696 AWRESMLAFAADY
+696 AWRERMLAFAADY

-717 EGAKFVAAVRDLVA
+717 ESAKFVAAVRDLVA

-788 VPRKERHAKFTEL
+788 VPRKERHSKFTEL

-807 QYLNADYVPAEKK
+807 QYLNADHVPAEKK

-901 NYGDRRKRAAL
+901 NYGDRRKRATL

-919 VLVMVVLMGCFV
+919 ALVMVVLMGCFV

>member
-53 FPQLDSLDAER
+53 FPQLDSLDAE
-64 GVVMS
+64 
-69 GTATVPD
+69 TVPD

-117 DHAVLVYDM
+117 DHAVLVFDM
-126 NEDDYAVDYLSSA
+126 NEEDYAVDYLSSD
-139 VFGANNDIAGEV
+139 VFLRNNDIKGEFV
-151 VKAEMSRG
+151 AKPSGGDIMR
-159 ATVKEEQPE
+159 EEQPE

-188 GSDEERR
+188 GSDDERM

-207 KREEKVGRTAFI
+207 KREEKVGRTAFV
-219 VYAPEERERVCKLI
+219 VYAPEERERACRLM

-242 ALANQV
+242 VLANDV
-248 SFMTC
+248 SFVTC

-287 LRPTASEEK
+287 LRAGAESERK

-303 FIADADYTILE
+303 FVAEADGTVFD
-314 AWFTDRGRYF
+314 AWLMDRGRYF
-324 GTVTKFGSPDRLI
+324 GNVTKFGSPDRLI

-364 LVDKDFGVVCQVEGE
+364 LVDDDFGVVCQVEGE
-379 VFNQLDSLAR
+379 VFNQLGSLAE
-389 RTEELL
+389 RTEALL
-395 PLLTVCE
+395 PLLTVCD
-402 KRTVQGIFMSLG
+402 KRSIQSIFVRLG
-414 SIAEKY
+414 SIAKKY
-420 LKEFG
+420 SKKFG
-425 EPHDG
+425 KPHGG
-430 IVDALYGIVFGG
+430 IVDALYGIAFGG

-577 RQEQEVYLK
+577 RQEKEVYLK

-696 AWRESMLAFAADY
+696 AWREGMLAFAADY

-717 EGAKFVAAVRDLVA
+717 ESAKFVVAVRDLVA

-788 VPRKERHAKFTEL
+788 VPRKERHSKFTEL

-807 QYLNADYVPAEKK
+807 QYLNADHVPAEKK

-919 VLVMVVLMGCFV
+919 ALVMVVLMGCFV

>member
-13 YNTTYA
+13 YSTTYA

-139 VFGANNDIAGEV
+139 VFGANNDIVGEV

-173 TESEFVSRPITASEL
+173 TESEFVSRPLTVSEL

-207 KREEKVGRTAFI
+207 KREEKVGRTAFV

-324 GTVTKFGSPDRLI
+324 GNVTKFGSPDRLI

-389 RTEELL
+389 RTEELF
-395 PLLTVCE
+395 PLLTVCD

-430 IVDALYGIVFGG
+430 IVDALYGIAFGG

-610 EMMPSGSLNNDPVIL
+610 EMMPSGSLNNDSVIL

-636 EFKADFDI
+636 EFKADFEI

-696 AWRESMLAFAADY
+696 AWRERMLAFAADY

-717 EGAKFVAAVRDLVA
+717 ESAKFVAAVRDLVA

-788 VPRKERHAKFTEL
+788 VPRKERHSKFTEL

-807 QYLNADYVPAEKK
+807 QYLNADHVPAEKK

-919 VLVMVVLMGCFV
+919 ALVMVVLMGCFV

>member
-29 YNVSENIDLAELGA
+29 YNVSENIDLADLGA
-43 INAAMSVQRT
+43 VNVAMSVQRT

-117 DHAVLVYDM
+117 DHAVLVFDM
-126 NEDDYAVDYLSSA
+126 NEEDYAVDYLSSD
-139 VFGANNDIAGEV
+139 VFLRNNDIKGEFV
-151 VKAEMSRG
+151 AKPSGGDIMR
-159 ATVKEEQPE
+159 EEQPE

-207 KREEKVGRTAFI
+207 KREEKVGRTAFV

-242 ALANQV
+242 ALANDV

-268 PATDDALVYGLG
+268 PAVDDALVYGLG

-324 GTVTKFGSPDRLI
+324 GNVTKFGSPDRLI

-395 PLLTVCE
+395 PLLTVCD

-430 IVDALYGIVFGG
+430 IVDALYGIAFGKG
-442 ASDGEELRKW
+442 SDDAALRQW
-452 HFDFLSTPTV
+452 HFDILSSQNV
-462 RAFETLENCGDKIE
+462 RAFETLESCGDKIE
-476 SYVAKHWTS
+476 SYVAKHWTR

-500 YMHIADKQVF
+500 YLHVASKQVF

-577 RQEQEVYLK
+577 QQEREVYLK

-636 EFKADFDI
+636 EFKADFGI

-650 QVKAVIGDYAADPYI
+650 QVKAAIGDYAADPYI

-696 AWRESMLAFAADY
+696 AWREGMLAFAADY

-717 EGAKFVAAVRDLVA
+717 ESAKFVAAVRDLVA

-788 VPRKERHAKFTEL
+788 VPRKERHSKFTEL

-807 QYLNADYVPAEKK
+807 QYLNADHVPAEKK

-919 VLVMVVLMGCFV
+919 ALVMVVLMGCFV

>member
-117 DHAVLVYDM
+117 DHAVLVFDM
-126 NEDDYAVDYLSSA
+126 NEEDYAVDYLSSD
-139 VFGANNDIAGEV
+139 VFLRNNDIKGEFV
-151 VKAEMSRG
+151 AKPSGGDIMR
-159 ATVKEEQPE
+159 EEQPE

-207 KREEKVGRTAFI
+207 KREEKVGRTAFV

-324 GTVTKFGSPDRLI
+324 GNVTKFGSPDRLI
-337 AYFEHLYPKTS
+337 AYFEHLYSKTS

-395 PLLTVCE
+395 PLLTVCD
-402 KRTVQGIFMSLG
+402 KRSLQSVFVRLG

-430 IVDALYGIVFGG
+430 IVDALYGIAFGKG
-442 ASDGEELRKW
+442 SDDAALRQW
-452 HFDFLSTPTV
+452 HFDILSSQNV

-548 AAALNGRNDVE
+548 AAALSGRNDVE

-636 EFKADFDI
+636 EFKADFGI

-717 EGAKFVAAVRDLVA
+717 ESAKFVAAVRDLVA
-731 RYDVFKKQESREKVL
+731 RYDVFKKQESREKIL

-788 VPRKERHAKFTEL
+788 VPRKERHSKFTEL

-919 VLVMVVLMGCFV
+919 ALVMVVLMGCFV

>member
-117 DHAVLVYDM
+117 DHAVLVFDM
-126 NEDDYAVDYLSSA
+126 NEEDYAVDYLSSP
-139 VFGANNDIAGEV
+139 VFLRNNDIKGEFV
-151 VKAEMSRG
+151 AKPSGGDIMR
-159 ATVKEEQPE
+159 EEQPE

-173 TESEFVSRPITASEL
+173 TESEFVSRPLTASEL

-207 KREEKVGRTAFI
+207 KREEKVGRTAFV

-248 SFMTC
+248 SFVTC

-303 FIADADYTILE
+303 FIADADYTTLE

-324 GTVTKFGSPDRLI
+324 GNVTKFGSPDRLI

-425 EPHDG
+425 KPHGG
-430 IVDALYGIVFGG
+430 IVDALYGIAFGKG
-442 ASDGEELRKW
+442 SDDAALRQW
-452 HFDFLSTPTV
+452 HFDILSSQNV

-476 SYVAKHWTS
+476 SYVAKHWTR

-765 VRSIFTEHFGKKKTA
+765 VRTIFTEHFGKKKTA
-780 KIFAPLKG
+780 RIFAPLKG
-788 VPRKERHAKFTEL
+788 VPRKERHSKFTEL

-807 QYLNADYVPAEKK
+807 QYLNADHVPAEKK

-919 VLVMVVLMGCFV
+919 ALVMVVLMGCFV

>member
-117 DHAVLVYDM
+117 DHAVLVFDM
-126 NEDDYAVDYLSSA
+126 NEEDYAVDYLSSD
-139 VFGANNDIAGEV
+139 VFLRNNDIKGEFV
-151 VKAEMSRG
+151 AKPSGGDIMR
-159 ATVKEEQPE
+159 EEQPE

-207 KREEKVGRTAFI
+207 KREEKVGRTAFV

-324 GTVTKFGSPDRLI
+324 GNVTKFGSPDRLI
-337 AYFEHLYPKTS
+337 AYFEHLYSKTS

-395 PLLTVCE
+395 PLLTVCD
-402 KRTVQGIFMSLG
+402 KRSLQSVFVRLG

-430 IVDALYGIVFGG
+430 IVDALYGIAFGKG
-442 ASDGEELRKW
+442 SDDAALRQW
-452 HFDFLSTPTV
+452 HFDILSSQNV

-521 DPATAAAREGLAAK
+521 DPATVAAREGLAAK

-636 EFKADFDI
+636 EFKADFGI

-665 SSCAFGYVM
+665 ASCAFGYVM

-696 AWRESMLAFAADY
+696 AWRERMLAFAADY

-717 EGAKFVAAVRDLVA
+717 ESAKFVAAVRDLVA

-788 VPRKERHAKFTEL
+788 VPRKERHSKFTEL

-807 QYLNADYVPAEKK
+807 QYLNADHVPAEKK

-919 VLVMVVLMGCFV
+919 ALVMVVLMGCFV

>member
-168 RLPAI
+168 RLPTI
-173 TESEFVSRPITASEL
+173 DESAFFSRPLTVSEL

-207 KREEKVGRTAFI
+207 KREEKVGRTAFV

-324 GTVTKFGSPDRLI
+324 GNVTKFGSPDRLI
-337 AYFEHLYPKTS
+337 AYFEHLYSKTS

-395 PLLTVCE
+395 PLLTVCD

-430 IVDALYGIVFGG
+430 IVDALYGIAFGG

-476 SYVAKHWTS
+476 SYVAKHWTR

-644 LADKHE
+644 LANKHE

-665 SSCAFGYVM
+665 ASCAFGYVM

-788 VPRKERHAKFTEL
+788 VPRKERHSKFTEL

-919 VLVMVVLMGCFV
+919 ALVMVVLMGCFV

>member
-13 YNTTYA
+13 YSTTYA

-117 DHAVLVYDM
+117 DHAVLVFDM
-126 NEDDYAVDYLSSA
+126 NEEDYAVDYLSSD
-139 VFGANNDIAGEV
+139 VFLRNNDIKGEFV
-151 VKAEMSRG
+151 AKPSGGDIMR
-159 ATVKEEQPE
+159 EEQPE

-188 GSDEERR
+188 GSDDERM

-207 KREEKVGRTAFI
+207 KREEGGRRTAFV
-219 VYAPEERERVCKLI
+219 VYAPEERERACRLM

-242 ALANQV
+242 VLANDV
-248 SFMTC
+248 SFVTC

-287 LRPTASEEK
+287 LRAGAESERK
-296 FVTRYAK
+296 FATRYAK
-303 FIADADYTILE
+303 FVAEADGTVFD
-314 AWFTDRGRYF
+314 AWLMDRGRYF
-324 GTVTKFGSPDRLI
+324 GNVTKFGSPDRLI

-364 LVDKDFGVVCQVEGE
+364 LVDNDFGVVCQVEGE
-379 VFNQLDSLAR
+379 VFNQLGSLAE
-389 RTEELL
+389 RTEALL
-395 PLLTVCE
+395 PLLTVCD
-402 KRTVQGIFMSLG
+402 KRSIQSIFVRLG
-414 SIAEKY
+414 SIAKKY
-420 LKEFG
+420 SKKFG
-425 EPHDG
+425 KPHGG
-430 IVDALYGIVFGG
+430 IVDALYGIAFGG

-717 EGAKFVAAVRDLVA
+717 ESAKFVAAIRDLVA

-788 VPRKERHAKFTEL
+788 VPRKERHSKFTEL

-807 QYLNADYVPAEKK
+807 QYLNADHVPAEKK

-919 VLVMVVLMGCFV
+919 ALVMVVLMGCFV

>member
-104 LADHVMLRGTKEL
+104 LADHFMLRGTKEL
-117 DHAVLVYDM
+117 DHAVLVFDM
-126 NEDDYAVDYLSSA
+126 NEEDYAVDYLSSD
-139 VFGANNDIAGEV
+139 VFLRNNDIKGEFV
-151 VKAEMSRG
+151 AKPSGGDIMR
-159 ATVKEEQPE
+159 EEQPE

-207 KREEKVGRTAFI
+207 KREEKVGRTAFV

-324 GTVTKFGSPDRLI
+324 GNVTKFGSPDRLI
-337 AYFEHLYPKTS
+337 AYFEHLYSKTS

-395 PLLTVCE
+395 PLLTVCD
-402 KRTVQGIFMSLG
+402 KRSLQSVFVRLG

-430 IVDALYGIVFGG
+430 IVDALYGIAFGKG
-442 ASDGEELRKW
+442 SDDAALRQW
-452 HFDFLSTPTV
+452 HFDILSSQNV

-625 SALLAHYAPVP
+625 SALLAHHAPVP
-636 EFKADFDI
+636 EFKADFGI

-717 EGAKFVAAVRDLVA
+717 ESAKFVAAVRDLVA

-788 VPRKERHAKFTEL
+788 VPRKERHSKFTEL

-919 VLVMVVLMGCFV
+919 ALVMVVLMGCFV

>member
-117 DHAVLVYDM
+117 DHAVLVFDM
-126 NEDDYAVDYLSSA
+126 NEEDYAVDYLSSD
-139 VFGANNDIAGEV
+139 VFLRNNDIKGEFV
-151 VKAEMSRG
+151 AKPSGGDIMR
-159 ATVKEEQPE
+159 EEQPE

-173 TESEFVSRPITASEL
+173 TESEFVSRPLTVSEL

-207 KREEKVGRTAFI
+207 KREEKVGRTAFV

-242 ALANQV
+242 VLANDV

-303 FIADADYTILE
+303 FIADADGTVFD
-314 AWFTDRGRYF
+314 AWLMDRSRYF
-324 GTVTKFGSPDRLI
+324 GNVTKFGSPDRLI

-425 EPHDG
+425 EPHGG
-430 IVDALYGIVFGG
+430 IVDALYGIAFGKG
-442 ASDGEELRKW
+442 SDDAALRQW
-452 HFDFLSTPTV
+452 HFDILSSQNV
-462 RAFETLENCGDKIE
+462 RAFETLESCGDKIE
-476 SYVAKHWTS
+476 SYVAKHWTN

-636 EFKADFDI
+636 EFKEDFDI

-650 QVKAVIGDYAADPYI
+650 RVKAVIGDYAADPYI

-696 AWRESMLAFAADY
+696 AWRERMLAFAADY

-717 EGAKFVAAVRDLVA
+717 ECAKFVAAVRDLVA

-807 QYLNADYVPAEKK
+807 QYLNADHVPAEKK
-820 RKFASDVRDVKD
+820 RKFASDVRDVKN

-840 TLAMDASGGVIAS
+840 TLAIDASGGVIAS

-919 VLVMVVLMGCFV
+919 ALVMVMLMGCFV

>member
-117 DHAVLVYDM
+117 DHAVLVFDM
-126 NEDDYAVDYLSSA
+126 NEEDYAVDYLSSD
-139 VFGANNDIAGEV
+139 VFLRNNDIKGEFV
-151 VKAEMSRG
+151 AKPSGGDIMR
-159 ATVKEEQPE
+159 EEQPE
-168 RLPAI
+168 RLPVI

-207 KREEKVGRTAFI
+207 KREEKVGRTAFV

-296 FVTRYAK
+296 FATRYAK

-324 GTVTKFGSPDRLI
+324 GNVTKFGSPDRLI

-348 VSHPKEFSDEL
+348 VDHPKEFSDEL

-430 IVDALYGIVFGG
+430 IVDALYGIAFGKG
-442 ASDGEELRKW
+442 SDDAALRLW
-452 HFDFLSTPTV
+452 HFDILSSQNV

-476 SYVAKHWTS
+476 SYVAKHWTR

-598 EACKRAISFVCG
+598 DACKRAISFVCG

-625 SALLAHYAPVP
+625 SSLLAHHAPVP
-636 EFKADFDI
+636 EFKADFGI

-650 QVKAVIGDYAADPYI
+650 QVKAAIGDYAADPYI
-665 SSCAFGYVM
+665 ASCAFGYVM

-696 AWRESMLAFAADY
+696 AWRERMLAFAADY

-717 EGAKFVAAVRDLVA
+717 ESAKFVAAVRDLVA

-788 VPRKERHAKFTEL
+788 VPRKERHSKFTEL

-807 QYLNADYVPAEKK
+807 QYLNADHVPAEKK

-919 VLVMVVLMGCFV
+919 ALVMVVLMGCFV

>member
-13 YNTTYA
+13 YSTTYA

-117 DHAVLVYDM
+117 DHAVLVFDM
-126 NEDDYAVDYLSSA
+126 NEEDYAVDYLSSD
-139 VFGANNDIAGEV
+139 VFLRNNDIKGEFV
-151 VKAEMSRG
+151 AKPSGGDIMR
-159 ATVKEEQPE
+159 EEQPE

-188 GSDEERR
+188 GSDDERM

-207 KREEKVGRTAFI
+207 KREEKVGRTAFV

-242 ALANQV
+242 ALANDV
-248 SFMTC
+248 SFVTC

-303 FIADADYTILE
+303 FVAEADGTVFD
-314 AWFTDRGRYF
+314 AWLMDRGRYF
-324 GTVTKFGSPDRLI
+324 GNVTKFGSPDRLI

-348 VSHPKEFSDEL
+348 VDHPKEFSDEL

-364 LVDKDFGVVCQVEGE
+364 LVDDDFGVVCQVEGE
-379 VFNQLDSLAR
+379 VFNQLGSLAE
-389 RTEELL
+389 RTEALL
-395 PLLTVCE
+395 PLLTVCD
-402 KRTVQGIFMSLG
+402 KRSIQSIFVRLG
-414 SIAEKY
+414 SIAKKY
-420 LKEFG
+420 SKKFG
-425 EPHDG
+425 KPHGG
-430 IVDALYGIVFGG
+430 IVDALYGIAFGG

-476 SYVAKHWTS
+476 SYVAKHWTR

-569 PRAGKNAS
+569 PKAGKHAS
-577 RQEQEVYLK
+577 RQEREVYLK

-598 EACKRAISFVCG
+598 KACERAISYVCG

-636 EFKADFDI
+636 EFKADFGI

-717 EGAKFVAAVRDLVA
+717 ESAKFVAAVRDLVA

-807 QYLNADYVPAEKK
+807 QYLNADHVPAEKK

-919 VLVMVVLMGCFV
+919 ALVMVVLMGCFV

>member
-117 DHAVLVYDM
+117 DHAVLVFDM
-126 NEDDYAVDYLSSA
+126 NEEDYAVDYLSSP
-139 VFGANNDIAGEV
+139 VFLRNNDIKGEFV
-151 VKAEMSRG
+151 AKPSGGDIMR
-159 ATVKEEQPE
+159 EEQPE

-173 TESEFVSRPITASEL
+173 TESEFVSRPLTASEL

-207 KREEKVGRTAFI
+207 KREEKVGRTAFV

-248 SFMTC
+248 SFVTC

-303 FIADADYTILE
+303 FIADADYTTLE

-324 GTVTKFGSPDRLI
+324 GNVTKFGSPDRLI

-425 EPHDG
+425 EPHGG
-430 IVDALYGIVFGG
+430 IVDALYGIAFGKG
-442 ASDGEELRKW
+442 SDAAALRQW
-452 HFDFLSTPTV
+452 HFDILSSQNV
-462 RAFETLENCGDKIE
+462 RAFETLESCGDKIE
-476 SYVAKHWTS
+476 SYVAKHWTR

-625 SALLAHYAPVP
+625 SALLAHHAPVP
-636 EFKADFDI
+636 EFKADFGI

-717 EGAKFVAAVRDLVA
+717 ESAKFVAAVRDLVA
-731 RYDVFKKQESREKVL
+731 RYDVFKKQELREKVL

-807 QYLNADYVPAEKK
+807 QYLNADHVPAEKK

-919 VLVMVVLMGCFV
+919 ALVMVVLMGCFV

>member
-1 MAKFIECIKAYV
+1 
-13 YNTTYA
+13 
-19 GTASGMGHSV
+19 
-29 YNVSENIDLAELGA
+29 
-43 INAAMSVQRT
+43 
-53 FPQLDSLDAER
+53 
-64 GVVMS
+64 
-69 GTATVPD
+69 
-76 PSAVSFSYSPSAKE
+76 
-90 GAPRVLVR
+90 
-98 SCMRAS
+98 
-104 LADHVMLRGTKEL
+104 
-117 DHAVLVYDM
+117 
-126 NEDDYAVDYLSSA
+126 
-139 VFGANNDIAGEV
+139 
-151 VKAEMSRG
+151 
-159 ATVKEEQPE
+159 
-168 RLPAI
+168 
-173 TESEFVSRPITASEL
+173 
-188 GSDEERR
+188 
-195 AAARILDAVLSV
+195 
-207 KREEKVGRTAFI
+207 
-219 VYAPEERERVCKLI
+219 
-233 FAALKLLPP
+233 
-242 ALANQV
+242 
-248 SFMTC
+248 
-253 AGSLAAAGGTDLVGI
+253 
-268 PATDDALVYGLG
+268 
-280 MRGTVVD
+280 
-287 LRPTASEEK
+287 
-296 FVTRYAK
+296 
-303 FIADADYTILE
+303 
-314 AWFTDRGRYF
+314 
-324 GTVTKFGSPDRLI
+324 
-337 AYFEHLYPKTS
+337 
-348 VSHPKEFSDEL
+348 
-359 AEHAA
+359 
-364 LVDKDFGVVCQVEGE
+364 
-379 VFNQLDSLAR
+379 
-389 RTEELL
+389 
-395 PLLTVCE
+395 
-402 KRTVQGIFMSLG
+402 
-414 SIAEKY
+414 
-420 LKEFG
+420 
-425 EPHDG
+425 
-430 IVDALYGIVFGG
+430 
-442 ASDGEELRKW
+442 
-452 HFDFLSTPTV
+452 
-462 RAFETLENCGDKIE
+462 
-476 SYVAKHWTS
+476 
-485 GGFDAFFSDYLASER
+485 
-500 YMHIADKQVF
+500 MHIADKQVF

-636 EFKADFDI
+636 EFKADFGI

-717 EGAKFVAAVRDLVA
+717 ESAKFVAAVRDLVA

-788 VPRKERHAKFTEL
+788 VPRKERHSKFTEL

-807 QYLNADYVPAEKK
+807 QYLNADHVPAEKK

-919 VLVMVVLMGCFV
+919 ALVMVVLMGCFV

>member
-117 DHAVLVYDM
+117 DHAVLVFDM
-126 NEDDYAVDYLSSA
+126 NEEDYAVDYLSSD
-139 VFGANNDIAGEV
+139 VFLRNNDIKGEFV
-151 VKAEMSRG
+151 AKPSGGDIMR
-159 ATVKEEQPE
+159 EEQPE

-207 KREEKVGRTAFI
+207 KREEKVGRTAFV

-324 GTVTKFGSPDRLI
+324 GNVTKFGSPDRLI
-337 AYFEHLYPKTS
+337 AYFEHLYSKTS

-430 IVDALYGIVFGG
+430 IVDALYGIAFGKG
-442 ASDGEELRKW
+442 SDDAALRLW
-452 HFDFLSTPTV
+452 HFDILSSQNV

-476 SYVAKHWTS
+476 SYVAKHWTR

-625 SALLAHYAPVP
+625 SALLAHHAPVP
-636 EFKADFDI
+636 EFKADFGI

-696 AWRESMLAFAADY
+696 AWREGMLALAADY

-717 EGAKFVAAVRDLVA
+717 ESAKFVAAVRDLVA

-919 VLVMVVLMGCFV
+919 ALVMVVLMGCFV